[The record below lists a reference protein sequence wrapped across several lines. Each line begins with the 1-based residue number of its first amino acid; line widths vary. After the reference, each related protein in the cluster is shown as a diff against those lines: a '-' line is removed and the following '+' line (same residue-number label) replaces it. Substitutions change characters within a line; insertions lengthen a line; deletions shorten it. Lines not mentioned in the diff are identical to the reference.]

1 MDELLGKIILD
12 VNINSEKN
20 EIVFLLSDGN
30 KYSMKHI
37 QDCCEDVVIDDINGS
52 LDDLLNSPILKS
64 ECNSNEGSGDGIG
77 ESYTYS
83 FYNMAT
89 IKGYVTIRWL
99 GTSNGYY
106 SEGVSLVHLGCF
118 IDRVRDLKINKL
130 I

>member
-1 MDELLGKIILD
+1 
-12 VNINSEKN
+12 
-20 EIVFLLSDGN
+20 
-30 KYSMKHI
+30 MKHI

-99 GTSNGYY
+99 GISNGYY
-106 SEGVSLVHLGCF
+106 SESVSLVHLGCF
-118 IDRVRDLKINKL
+118 IDKARDLKINKL